1 MSNKLIGL
9 DKKGADARNSRRI
22 RIKMIQLTN
31 VSKIYSNGAR
41 ALVDI
46 SLKIDKGEF
55 VFLVGPSGAGKSTLI
70 RLLYREELPTR
81 GQVTMNGKNLIRM
94 REREV
99 PQLRRNIGV
108 VFQDFRLLPNK
119 TVFENVAFALEVIGV
134 GRREVKNRTKASLEL
149 VGLGKKEKA
158 FPNELSGGEQQ
169 RVSVARAIV
178 NNPSLLVADEPT
190 GNLDP
195 ETAWDIMELLHNI
208 NRRGTTVVMA
218 THARDIVDQMQKR
231 VIAIEDGKVAR
242 DVQRGAYG
250 YDA

>member
-1 MSNKLIGL
+1 
-9 DKKGADARNSRRI
+9 
-22 RIKMIQLTN
+22 MIQLTN
-31 VSKIYSNGAR
+31 VSKIYPNGAK

-46 SLKIDKGEF
+46 SLKIDNGEF

-81 GQVTMNGKNLIRM
+81 GQVIMNGKNMIRM
-94 REREV
+94 RDREV

-108 VFQDFRLLPNK
+108 IFQDFRLLPNK
-119 TVFENVAFALEVIGV
+119 TAYENVAFALEVIGV
-134 GRREVKNRTKASLEL
+134 GKREVKIRTKKVLEL
-149 VGLGKKEKA
+149 VGLGNKEKA
-158 FPNELSGGEQQ
+158 FPHQLSGGEQQ

-178 NNPSLLVADEPT
+178 NNPALLVADEPT

-195 ETAWDIMELLHNI
+195 ETAWEIMELLYNI
-208 NRRGTTVVMA
+208 NRRGTTIVMA

-242 DVQRGAYG
+242 DQMQGAYG
-250 YDA
+250 YGT

>member
-1 MSNKLIGL
+1 
-9 DKKGADARNSRRI
+9 
-22 RIKMIQLTN
+22 MIQLTN
-31 VSKIYSNGAR
+31 VSKIYTNGAR

-81 GQVTMNGKNLIRM
+81 GQVILNGRSLIRL

-99 PQLRRNIGV
+99 PQLRRGIGV
-108 VFQDFRLLPNK
+108 IFQDFRLLPNK

-134 GRREVKNRTKASLEL
+134 GRSEVKKRTREALEL
-149 VGLGKKEKA
+149 VGLGKKENV
-158 FPNELSGGEQQ
+158 FPHELSGGEQQ
-169 RVSVARAIV
+169 RVSIARAIV
-178 NNPSLLVADEPT
+178 NHPALLVADEPT

-195 ETAWDIMELLHNI
+195 ETAWDIMDLLYNI
-208 NRRGTTVVMA
+208 NRRGTTIVMA
-218 THARDIVDQMQKR
+218 THARDIVNQMQKR

-242 DVQRGAYG
+242 DEQRGGYG
-250 YDA
+250 YDN